1 MKASWKKLDGWLMA
15 LSLRERLLLWLCAVL
30 GLAYVVYQLSL
41 DPLYRRS
48 ASLRETMQQQQQQIA
63 AIDSELS
70 QLAAAARRDPDQEVR
85 QQLQVVQA
93 DSATL
98 REKLRASQKGL
109 VTPER
114 MGPLLQQMVSG
125 HGSLRLLSLKTLAVQ
140 GTADGQF
147 ATLDPLTTE
156 PPKGGAPLLYR
167 HGVQVVLQGSYLDMI
182 AYLEALEGMPQHLFW
197 GGATLDAA
205 RGGNTPPQLT
215 LTLYTLSLDAKW
227 IAL

>member
-1 MKASWKKLDGWLMA
+1 MIASWKKLDAWLMA
-15 LSLRERLLLWLCAVL
+15 LSLRERLLLVLCAVL
-30 GLAYVVYQLSL
+30 ALSYLVYQLVL

-48 ASLRETMQQQQQQIA
+48 ASLRDTMQQQQQQIA
-63 AIDSELS
+63 TIDSELS
-70 QLAAAARRDPDQEVR
+70 QLAAAARRDPDQAVR
-85 QQLQVVQA
+85 QQLQVLQA
-93 DSATL
+93 DSAAL

-109 VTPER
+109 VAPER

-147 ATLDPLTTE
+147 ATVE
-156 PPKGGAPLLYR
+156 AAVKEAPPASAPLLYR

-182 AYLEALEGMPQHLFW
+182 AYLDALEGMPQQLFW
-197 GGATLDAA
+197 GGAALDAA
-205 RGGNTPPQLT
+205 RGGNAPAQLT

>member
-15 LSLRERLLLWLCAVL
+15 LSLRERLLLLLCAVL
-30 GLAYVVYQLSL
+30 ALGYVVYQLAL

-85 QQLQVVQA
+85 QQLQVLQG
-93 DSATL
+93 DSTQL

-109 VTPER
+109 VAPER
-114 MGPLLQQMVSG
+114 MGPLLQQMISG
-125 HGSLRLLSLKTLAVQ
+125 HGTLRLLSLKTLAVQ
-140 GTADGQF
+140 GTVDGQF
-147 ATLDPLTTE
+147 ATIEPLSTQAPTAS
-156 PPKGGAPLLYR
+156 APLLYR

-182 AYLEALEGMPQHLFW
+182 AYLEALEGMPQQLFW
-197 GGATLDAA
+197 GGAVLDAA